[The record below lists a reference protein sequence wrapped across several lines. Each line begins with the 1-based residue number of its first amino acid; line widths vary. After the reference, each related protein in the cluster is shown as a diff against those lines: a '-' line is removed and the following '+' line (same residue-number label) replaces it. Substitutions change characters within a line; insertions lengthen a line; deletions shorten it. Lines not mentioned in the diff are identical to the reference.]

1 VPEQYYYL
9 AINIGVVLIP
19 FLASFHPR
27 LGFHKHLSAFAMAC
41 LLTFIPFIAWDIAF
55 TEAGIWGFNPR
66 FFTGWSLLGLPVEE
80 WLFFICIPYAC
91 VFVFHCLGLLKQRFK
106 PDSGNT
112 LLRLLSIVFLVI
124 AGVFSGLAYTCMT
137 FLLAGIVLGWLSW
150 VQKPAWLFRAI
161 VAYLAVIP
169 FFFISNGLLTG
180 AWIPEEIVWY
190 DNTEN
195 LGVRMGTIPLEDTF
209 YGFVLILL
217 NVMLFERLKSTGKIY
232 K

>member
-9 AINIGVVLIP
+9 AIDVGVVLIP

-41 LLTFIPFIAWDIAF
+41 LLTLIPFIAWDIAF
-55 TEAGIWGFNPR
+55 TEAGVWGFNPR
-66 FFTGWSLLGLPVEE
+66 FLTGLSLLGLPVEE

-112 LLRLLSIVFLVI
+112 LLRPLSIAFLVI
-124 AGVFSGLAYTCMT
+124 AGVFSGRAYTCMT

-217 NVMLFERLKSTGKIY
+217 NVMLFERLKSADKIY

>member
-9 AINIGVVLIP
+9 AIDVGVVLIP

-27 LGFHKHLSAFAMAC
+27 LGFHRHLAAFAIAC
-41 LLTFIPFIAWDIAF
+41 LLTLIPFIAWDIAF

-66 FFTGWSLLGLPVEE
+66 FLTGLSVLGLPVEE

-169 FFFISNGLLTG
+169 FFFISNGVLTG

-209 YGFVLILL
+209 YGFILILL
-217 NVMLFERLKSTGKIY
+217 NVMLFERLKSADKIY